1 MADENVQSDPSQ
13 KTGGDDTGQ
22 QQTQEKTEKVEISK
36 EEAEAL
42 KADKARTQQ
51 ELDALKATVY
61 SEDYVNYLQSKQ
73 GAQTQVPQENLEF
86 LSQKELI
93 DLVRKERQQ
102 DLQHLRM
109 GMASQQQEA
118 STAQQIKQ
126 AKKDHNDFEA
136 RRPHLRKIAERIGG
150 GLTAE
155 DACGLDWYY
164 QHRNEI
170 LKRSSPPRPTEKPT
184 GTSSGTMKKTQF
196 SEAEA
201 LEEAARQVGLEEAL
215 AKHEK

>member
-1 MADENVQSDPSQ
+1 MPDEIIKSEEIQNAS
-13 KTGGDDTGQ
+13 GDDTSQ
-22 QQTQEKTEKVEISK
+22 EKQEKTEKVEVSK
-36 EEAEAL
+36 EEVEVL
-42 KADKARTQQ
+42 KADKQKTQQ

-73 GAQTQVPQENLEF
+73 TAQTQAPQENLEF

-93 DLVRKERQQ
+93 NLVRKERQQ

-109 GMASQQQEA
+109 GIAGQQQEVA
-118 STAQQIKQ
+118 TTQQIKQ
-126 AKKDHNDFEA
+126 AQKDHADFET
-136 RRPHLRKIAERIGG
+136 RRPTLKKIAERIGG

-155 DACGLDWYY
+155 DACGLDYYY
-164 QHRNEI
+164 QHRDEI
-170 LKRSSPPRPTEKPT
+170 LKKSPPPRSTEKPT

-196 SEAEA
+196 DEKEA